1 MFLHFY
7 VVQFKLGLLV
17 YILSSF
23 YIFFVLH
30 DDENYLDL
38 ININKKSLIVITNNY
53 DTKKEKLPKHY

>member
-53 DTKKEKLPKHY
+53 DTKKEKLPKYY

>member
-38 ININKKSLIVITNNY
+38 INIDKKSLMVMTNNY